1 MSRQLSATLHLRHL
15 PPPSLPYGG
24 LRRWGVITT
33 SPRLRTTSKT
43 GFSRHVSPRR
53 ATSRTKRSSQQ
64 TTPRTDHYPLYLGT
78 PTPCQGYIT
87 SPGSQPGQTLSRF
100 PRRKGLTSPGTLI
113 LLLTGSPCSS
123 GSLLSG
129 AVFSHGWLPLC
140 VCIFWLICVL
150 VFIYSCVS
158 FCRVFYVMLHC
169 ILRSHFFLV

>member
-123 GSLLSG
+123 GSLLSVQYFFTG
-129 AVFSHGWLPLC
+129 GFPF
-140 VCIFWLICVL
+140 VCIFWLICVFGVYIFL
-150 VFIYSCVS
+150 CLIFVVS
-158 FCRVFYVMLHC
+158 FMFCFTVFSCLTCFV
-169 ILRSHFFLV
+169 